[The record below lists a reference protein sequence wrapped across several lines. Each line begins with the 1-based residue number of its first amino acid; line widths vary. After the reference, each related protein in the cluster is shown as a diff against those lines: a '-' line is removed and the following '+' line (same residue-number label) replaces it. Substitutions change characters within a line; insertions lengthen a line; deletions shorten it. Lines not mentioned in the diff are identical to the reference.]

1 MSEKNLLNSKARIS
15 SECDCVYSAVGNM
28 RSVAAAVEKMFSLD
42 NLPTTNVNIFVVIKN
57 ISLLKCIIPPEVL
70 QNVHIFA

>member
-1 MSEKNLLNSKARIS
+1 
-15 SECDCVYSAVGNM
+15 M